1 MKKTNFSPY
10 LSEASPAENNIIKA
24 HEIKTTDINILLNR
38 VRTSKKLEYRKKIFF
53 SLLLLLFISS
63 LGILFL
69 LK

>member
-1 MKKTNFSPY
+1 MKKSNFSPY
-10 LSEASPAENNIIKA
+10 FSEASPAENYIIKA
-24 HEIKTTDINILLNR
+24 HEIKTTDVNILLNR

-53 SLLLLLFISS
+53 SFLLLLFISS